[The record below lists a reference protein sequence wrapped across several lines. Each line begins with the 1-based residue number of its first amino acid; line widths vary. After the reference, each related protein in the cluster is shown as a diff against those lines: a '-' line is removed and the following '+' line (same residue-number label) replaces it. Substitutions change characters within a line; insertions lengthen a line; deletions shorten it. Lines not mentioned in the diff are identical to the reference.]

1 MSIGSLKVI
10 DGYNAKKI
18 PPIKDK
24 SMSSY
29 IFGHTTPDSDSI
41 VGAISLSYLKNQL
54 GEICTPTRQGEINP
68 ETAFILEKFGFEQPA
83 LKTSYAGESVYL
95 IDFMESSQAPSDINE
110 ATILGIVDHHKLGDL
125 KTNAPLEMWVCPV
138 GCSNTI
144 VKQMFDFYDVEIP
157 KALAGMMMCAILSDT
172 VIFKSPTCTKEDTK
186 AVKEL
191 AEIAEIEDPKALGME
206 MFIVKSDVLNDSKRA
221 LVLRDF
227 KDFNMAGNKIGV
239 GQLEVVDLTVFDN
252 MKEELF
258 EAMTELKAEENR
270 HTVLL
275 LLTDIMQEGSQ
286 LLVLSDDNRKVES
299 AFNITLTDNQIWLPK
314 VMSRKKQI
322 IPFLEEQF

>member
-1 MSIGSLKVI
+1 MSTYV
-10 DGYNAKKI
+10 
-18 PPIKDK
+18 
-24 SMSSY
+24 
-29 IFGHTTPDSDSI
+29 FGHTTPDSDSI

-54 GEICTPTRQGEINP
+54 GEETTPSRQGEINP
-68 ETAFILEKFGFEQPA
+68 ETAFILEKFGFEKPM
-83 LKTSYAGESVYL
+83 LKTNYAGENVYL
-95 IDFMESSQAPSDINE
+95 IDFMESSQSPSDIEE

-125 KTNAPLEMWVCPV
+125 KTATPLEMWVRPV

-144 VKQMFDFYDVEIP
+144 VKQMFDYFEVEIP
-157 KALAGMMMCAILSDT
+157 KDLAGMMMSAILSDT

-191 AEIAEIEDPKALGME
+191 ALIAEIEDPKALGME
-206 MFIVKSDVLNDSKRA
+206 MFIVKSDVLTDTKRA

-227 KDFNMAGNKIGV
+227 KDFNMGGEKIGV
-239 GQLEVVDLTVFDN
+239 GQLEVVDLSVFDN

-258 EAMTELKAEENR
+258 EAMSEIKTEGNR
-270 HTVLL
+270 HSVLL

-286 LLVLSDDNRKVES
+286 LLVLSDDNTKIES
-299 AFNITLTDNQIWLPK
+299 AFNIKLENNQVWLPK

-322 IPFLEEQF
+322 IPFLEGQF

>member
-1 MSIGSLKVI
+1 MST
-10 DGYNAKKI
+10 
-18 PPIKDK
+18 
-24 SMSSY
+24 Y

-54 GEICTPTRQGEINP
+54 GEDCTPTRQGEVNP
-68 ETAFILEKFGFEQPA
+68 ETAFILNKFGYEAPE
-83 LKTSYAGESVYL
+83 LKINYAGESVYL
-95 IDFMESSQAPSDINE
+95 IDFMESSQSPEDIAE

-125 KTNAPLEMWVCPV
+125 KTNAPLEMWVRPV

-144 VKQMFDFYDVEIP
+144 VKQMFDYYNVEIP
-157 KALAGMMMCAILSDT
+157 KGLAGMMMCAILSDT

-186 AVKEL
+186 ACKEL
-191 AEIAEIEDPKALGME
+191 AEIAEVTDYKALGME
-206 MFIVKSDVLNDSKRA
+206 MFIVKSDVLNATKRE

-227 KDFNMAGNKIGV
+227 KDFNMNGNKIGV
-239 GQLEVVDLTVFDN
+239 GQLEVVDLAVFDN

-258 EAMTELKAEENR
+258 EAMKELKAEGTR
-270 HTVLL
+270 HSVLL

-286 LLVLSDDNRKVES
+286 LLVLSDEANKIET
-299 AFNITLTDNQIWLPK
+299 AFEITLSNNQIWLPK

-322 IPFLEEQF
+322 IPFLENQF